1 MARLGQRLRN
11 QTEVQRAVAGLAG
24 AGNGRTALLTLA
36 ARPDPSGA
44 TAAAAIR
51 ALGVAQDRA
60 GAAEAA
66 IRRKAST
73 R

>member
-11 QTEVQRAVAGLAG
+11 QTEVQRAVAGQAG
-24 AGNGRTALLTLA
+24 AGNGRTALLTRA

-44 TAAAAIR
+44 TAAIR

>member
-44 TAAAAIR
+44 TAAAIR